1 MPSEV
6 RDRFM
11 KDEHVMHHMQG
22 VWNGIWSDM
31 FIETTFMRYG
41 NSHGEIIGI
50 TLRPKTPKTWA
61 LGLHT
66 RSKLVEDIAC
76 MSDPDHAARQYTH
89 KKEQKSRIAA
99 DAADRATIRETLDRS
114 IDPLSTSN
122 EPDKLVN
129 IVSGRVA
136 PDAVNVNK
144 TRPLEPN
151 KWKTTRALDQMTSTV
166 PLQRRR

>member
-1 MPSEV
+1 MQGMGSIIFGNGRNAIRSQGSLHERGTCHAP
-6 RDRFM
+6 
-11 KDEHVMHHMQG
+11 HQHMQC

-31 FIETTFMRYG
+31 FIEITLMRYDH
-41 NSHGEIIGI
+41 SHGAIIGI
-50 TLRPKTPKTWA
+50 TLRPETLKTWA

-76 MSDPDHAARQYTH
+76 MSHPQ
-89 KKEQKSRIAA
+89 EGQKSRIAA

-136 PDAVNVNK
+136 PDVVNLDK
-144 TRPLEPN
+144 TRPLGPN
-151 KWKTTRALDQMTSTV
+151 KWKITRAFA
-166 PLQRRR
+166 